1 MEAVQTLAGQDD
13 MPDSV
18 DVSPAIAQEM
28 ADAGL
33 FEPYVPTVIDEIPPG
48 LVDVDNNWTAAYYGI
63 MAISTNTHDRAERTA
78 DVRRSEEAGVRGRRG
93 AQRRPA

>member
-48 LVDVDNNWTAAYYGI
+48 LVDADNN
-63 MAISTNTHDRAERTA
+63 
-78 DVRRSEEAGVRGRRG
+78 
-93 AQRRPA
+93 